1 MDTAEHCAAGASSS
15 MENDVKVFGLA
26 MILGL
31 ILASITAW
39 CICIARDSIG
49 TLFRY
54 VPRKQ
59 VPWGLIDLGLAML
72 VITLTSSIAG
82 VFLIEIGVVEQGKDV
97 ASMTPRKSAIMML
110 ASSVAMLAGVVLS
123 LGLICLKNRPRASDL
138 GWSIQYISRDVWVGI
153 VAFLLISAPVYAM
166 QYLLVEILK
175 LPSEH
180 PLIELIKRDPDPLFF
195 AVSFVAAVVIAPFTE
210 EYLFRVLLQGW
221 LERIPGHRG
230 ETRIL
235 LLGGA
240 DVASEAD
247 DAKTNSNKP
256 LETAES
262 RRAIWPVVVSSAIFA
277 LMHYSHGVDPIPLFV
292 LALGLGFVY
301 RQTHSILPC
310 IIVHLLFNAFSLALL
325 VGDIYG

>member
-1 MDTAEHCAAGASSS
+1 
-15 MENDVKVFGLA
+15 MENDVKVLGLA
-26 MILGL
+26 MVLGL
-31 ILASITAW
+31 ILASIIAW

-54 VPRKQ
+54 VPRNR
-59 VPWGLIDLGLAML
+59 VPFGLIDLGLAMM

-82 VFLIEIGVVEQGKDV
+82 VLLIEFGVLEQGKDI
-97 ASMTPRKSAIMML
+97 ASMTPEKSAIMML
-110 ASSVAMLAGVVLS
+110 ASSVAMLVGVVLS
-123 LGLICLKNRPRASDL
+123 LGLICLKNRPRLSDL
-138 GWSIQYISRDVWVGI
+138 GWSIQNISRDVWVGL

-180 PLIELIKRDPDPLFF
+180 PLIELVKKDPDSLIV
-195 AVSFVAAVVIAPFTE
+195 AVGAAVVIAPFTE
-210 EYLFRVLLQGW
+210 EFLFRVLLQGW

-240 DVASEAD
+240 DLTSNSDV
-247 DAKTNSNKP
+247 AKTSSQKSI
-256 LETAES
+256 ETAES
-262 RRAIWPVVVSSAIFA
+262 RPAIWPVLVSSAIFA

-325 VGDIYG
+325 MVDVYG

>member
-1 MDTAEHCAAGASSS
+1 
-15 MENDVKVFGLA
+15 MENDVKVLGLA
-26 MILGL
+26 MVLGL
-31 ILASITAW
+31 ILASIIAW

-54 VPRKQ
+54 VPRKR
-59 VPWGLIDLGLAML
+59 VPWGLIDLGLAMM

-82 VFLIEIGVVEQGKDV
+82 VLLIEFGILEQGKDI
-97 ASMTPRKSAIMML
+97 ASMTPEKSAIMML
-110 ASSVAMLAGVVLS
+110 ASSVAMLVGVVLS
-123 LGLICLKNRPRASDL
+123 LGLICLKNRPRLSDL
-138 GWSIQYISRDVWVGI
+138 GWSIQNISRDVWVGL
-153 VAFLLISAPVYAM
+153 VAFLLISAPVYAI

-180 PLIELIKRDPDPLFF
+180 PLIELVKKDPDSLIV
-195 AVSFVAAVVIAPFTE
+195 AVGAAVVIAPFTE
-210 EYLFRVLLQGW
+210 EFLFRVLLQGW

-240 DVASEAD
+240 EVVSEAGV
-247 DAKTNSNKP
+247 AKTASQKSI
-256 LETAES
+256 EAAES
-262 RRAIWPVVVSSAIFA
+262 RPAIWPVVVSSAVFA

-325 VGDIYG
+325 MVDVYG